1 MYIGARKYT
10 TYNTFINIC
19 AYLLVSI
26 FLIKEINLIYF
37 LLSFVVLMIF
47 YIFNVFSME
56 RGRFTLIDIINALVA
71 NGVAVIITFR
81 EFELKNSI
89 SIFLILYLWQNISK
103 SFIYKLFVKRKSVMI
118 VGDNENASILRS
130 ILFEKQNYQIAEEL
144 KPKDYEKFE
153 KLITD
158 KEIGKLIITE
168 TIDEKSFTDT
178 ILRLKL
184 KGIQVFDF
192 ISFYE
197 KIEEKVPVLSI
208 NNDYILFGSGY
219 DILHATLDQRIKR
232 LFDLVLAFIV
242 GLVTSPIMIIA
253 AVIVKL
259 ESKGPVFFKQS
270 RIGLGNEA
278 FQIYKFRSMRVHD
291 ENAHSRYAQD
301 KDNRITRFGNFM
313 RKTRIDEL
321 PQLWNVIK
329 GDMSFIGPRAE
340 WDKLCKEYEEKIP
353 FYDIRHSVK
362 PGLTGWAQVRYPYG
376 MGVEDALEKLRY
388 DLYYIKHQN
397 LAFDIMILFQTVKI
411 VIFGRGK

>member
-10 TYNTFINIC
+10 AYNTVINIC

-26 FLIKEINLIYF
+26 FLISEINLVYF
-37 LLSFVVLMIF
+37 LLSFIALMIF

-56 RGRFTLIDIINALVA
+56 RGRFTLIDAINALVA
-71 NGVAVIITFR
+71 DILGIFVTFK
-81 EFELKNSI
+81 EFGIKNSI
-89 SIFLILYLWQNISK
+89 SIFLILYLCQNISK
-103 SFIYKLFVKRKSVMI
+103 SIIYKIFVKRKSVMI
-118 VGDNENASILRS
+118 VGDNENAATLRG
-130 ILFEKQNYQIAEEL
+130 ILFKKQNYQIAEEV
-144 KPKDYEKFE
+144 KPRDYEQFE
-153 KLITD
+153 NLVNS

-168 TIDEKSFTDT
+168 TIDEKGFTDT

-184 KGIQVFDF
+184 KGIQVYDF

-208 NNDYILFGSGY
+208 NSDYILFGSGY

-232 LFDLVLAFIV
+232 LFDLILAFMV
-242 GLVTSPIMIIA
+242 GLITSPIMVTA
-253 AVIVKL
+253 AIIVKL

-301 KDNRITRFGNFM
+301 NDNRITGFGKFM

>member
-197 KIEEKVPVLSI
+197 K
-208 NNDYILFGSGY
+208 
-219 DILHATLDQRIKR
+219 
-232 LFDLVLAFIV
+232 
-242 GLVTSPIMIIA
+242 
-253 AVIVKL
+253 
-259 ESKGPVFFKQS
+259 
-270 RIGLGNEA
+270 
-278 FQIYKFRSMRVHD
+278 
-291 ENAHSRYAQD
+291 
-301 KDNRITRFGNFM
+301 
-313 RKTRIDEL
+313 
-321 PQLWNVIK
+321 
-329 GDMSFIGPRAE
+329 
-340 WDKLCKEYEEKIP
+340 
-353 FYDIRHSVK
+353 
-362 PGLTGWAQVRYPYG
+362 
-376 MGVEDALEKLRY
+376 
-388 DLYYIKHQN
+388 
-397 LAFDIMILFQTVKI
+397 
-411 VIFGRGK
+411 